1 MAVLHG
7 NIKKLAGLAALL
19 LVCLLAVG
27 WGYTQVRAAA
37 DDRAEYRIVNDEY
50 SQVLAPADPEA
61 GLDQTLQLKAGEP
74 LYGVRLLFATY
85 ERVAQGQLTAQLLDG
100 AGQPVA
106 TAACSLTELLDNTF
120 YGLVFDQ
127 PYTAPEDGAYTLH
140 MSVAP
145 LTEEDRVGLHCS
157 QRAVEGFALA
167 QADGQV
173 MDATAALQ
181 YMTDYTGHWPSKGF
195 LLIGLLCTLGIVGA
209 AALLWWG
216 KTPRL
221 RAAFCLAGA
230 ALGIAFAL
238 ATPPLGGPDEY
249 VHFAG
254 SYAAASRL
262 MGQPDYDDEG
272 GLWVR
277 DCDEPYVTAET
288 GPADAFVYHRVFST
302 LTEHGCARDLLHAV
316 EVRSP
321 SSMVQLLYLPQTL
334 GVLLARLL
342 GLGFTGLIL
351 AGRLCNLAAY
361 LALTAFALGRTRR
374 GRSILLA
381 VGLLPGCLQQAASFS
396 PDALVLGLAFAF
408 AAHCLGMVWA
418 DGPVRPAEAMPLLV
432 LAAALGPA
440 KAVYVLLVG
449 LVLLVPARR
458 FAGLPRWAEP
468 GLKLGAAA
476 AALAGWGIYNLEY
489 VRYILRDVNEI
500 AVFGLAAAVILLLLA
515 ARPAWNWWK
524 SRPAHTRRALAA
536 GAVLLLAA
544 AAFAALKALHLGG
557 DLTPEQL
564 AEGMQPNGDSIY
576 TWSVGYTLRHLPAL
590 AKLLVGTLCAK
601 LPQLLQEMM
610 GACPGEPIVYGAE
623 LSWAITI
630 GLLFTTLL
638 AACRPVGT
646 PARLERG
653 TRLVPALALL
663 GVCGLLVLACLTWTP
678 VNYTI
683 LFGLQ
688 GRYFLP
694 VLPLALLLWGE
705 NRWLCLGRDL
715 TRPLALA
722 QAALCGLAAL
732 QTMALFAAR

>member
-1 MAVLHG
+1 
-7 NIKKLAGLAALL
+7 
-19 LVCLLAVG
+19 
-27 WGYTQVRAAA
+27 
-37 DDRAEYRIVNDEY
+37 
-50 SQVLAPADPEA
+50 
-61 GLDQTLQLKAGEP
+61 
-74 LYGVRLLFATY
+74 
-85 ERVAQGQLTAQLLDG
+85 
-100 AGQPVA
+100 
-106 TAACSLTELLDNTF
+106 
-120 YGLVFDQ
+120 
-127 PYTAPEDGAYTLH
+127 
-140 MSVAP
+140 
-145 LTEEDRVGLHCS
+145 
-157 QRAVEGFALA
+157 
-167 QADGQV
+167 
-173 MDATAALQ
+173 
-181 YMTDYTGHWPSKGF
+181 
-195 LLIGLLCTLGIVGA
+195 
-209 AALLWWG
+209 
-216 KTPRL
+216 
-221 RAAFCLAGA
+221 
-230 ALGIAFAL
+230 
-238 ATPPLGGPDEY
+238 
-249 VHFAG
+249 
-254 SYAAASRL
+254 
-262 MGQPDYDDEG
+262 
-272 GLWVR
+272 
-277 DCDEPYVTAET
+277 
-288 GPADAFVYHRVFST
+288 
-302 LTEHGCARDLLHAV
+302 
-316 EVRSP
+316 
-321 SSMVQLLYLPQTL
+321 
-334 GVLLARLL
+334 
-342 GLGFTGLIL
+342 
-351 AGRLCNLAAY
+351 
-361 LALTAFALGRTRR
+361 
-374 GRSILLA
+374 
-381 VGLLPGCLQQAASFS
+381 
-396 PDALVLGLAFAF
+396 
-408 AAHCLGMVWA
+408 
-418 DGPVRPAEAMPLLV
+418 MPLLV

-458 FAGLPRWAEP
+458 FAGLPRGAEP

-476 AALAGWGIYNLEY
+476 AALAGWSVYNLEY

-590 AKLLVGTLCAK
+590 AELLVGTLCAK

-638 AACRPVGT
+638 AACRPVGA

-653 TRLVPALALL
+653 TRLVPALVLL

-705 NRWLCLGRDL
+705 NRWLCLGAGPDAPPCAGAGGAVRVGCFADHGAVCSKIKSERL
-715 TRPLALA
+715 LQKSGILSMIKKRQWANPLP
-722 QAALCGLAAL
+722 LCGKQACPGLGRPAAAKTGPNHFIFE
-732 QTMALFAAR
+732 Q

>member
-1 MAVLHG
+1 
-7 NIKKLAGLAALL
+7 
-19 LVCLLAVG
+19 
-27 WGYTQVRAAA
+27 
-37 DDRAEYRIVNDEY
+37 
-50 SQVLAPADPEA
+50 
-61 GLDQTLQLKAGEP
+61 
-74 LYGVRLLFATY
+74 
-85 ERVAQGQLTAQLLDG
+85 
-100 AGQPVA
+100 
-106 TAACSLTELLDNTF
+106 
-120 YGLVFDQ
+120 
-127 PYTAPEDGAYTLH
+127 
-140 MSVAP
+140 
-145 LTEEDRVGLHCS
+145 
-157 QRAVEGFALA
+157 
-167 QADGQV
+167 
-173 MDATAALQ
+173 
-181 YMTDYTGHWPSKGF
+181 
-195 LLIGLLCTLGIVGA
+195 
-209 AALLWWG
+209 
-216 KTPRL
+216 
-221 RAAFCLAGA
+221 
-230 ALGIAFAL
+230 
-238 ATPPLGGPDEY
+238 
-249 VHFAG
+249 
-254 SYAAASRL
+254 
-262 MGQPDYDDEG
+262 
-272 GLWVR
+272 
-277 DCDEPYVTAET
+277 
-288 GPADAFVYHRVFST
+288 
-302 LTEHGCARDLLHAV
+302 
-316 EVRSP
+316 
-321 SSMVQLLYLPQTL
+321 MVQLLYLPQTL

-418 DGPVRPAEAMPLLV
+418 DGPVRPAEAVPLLV

-458 FAGLPRWAEP
+458 FAGLPRWADP

-476 AALAGWGIYNLEY
+476 AALAGWSIYNLEY

-500 AVFGLAAAVILLLLA
+500 AVFGLAAAAILLLLS

-524 SRPAHTRRALAA
+524 SRPARTRRALAA

>member
-1 MAVLHG
+1 MIWLWILG
-7 NIKKLAGLAALL
+7 ILAALIL
-19 LVCLLAVG
+19 LLCLTRVG
-27 WGYTQVRAAA
+27 A
-37 DDRAEYRIVNDEY
+37 RAELRRDGVTLDAKIGPFHIRI
-50 SQVLAPADPEA
+50 LPAKETPEKKKKPEKKA
-61 GLDQTLQLKAGEP
+61 KKPEKAGEEKP
-74 LYGVRLLFATY
+74 KK
-85 ERVAQGQLTAQLLDG
+85 
-100 AGQPVA
+100 
-106 TAACSLTELLDNTF
+106 SL
-120 YGLVFDQ
+120 
-127 PYTAPEDGAYTLH
+127 PKI
-140 MSVAP
+140 
-145 LTEEDRVGLHCS
+145 
-157 QRAVEGFALA
+157 ALA
-167 QADGQV
+167 DIK
-173 MDATAALQ
+173 DAV
-181 YMTDYTGHWPSKGF
+181 H
-195 LLIGLLCTLGIVGA
+195 TLA
-209 AALLWWG
+209 
-216 KTPRL
+216 
-221 RAAFCLAGA
+221 
-230 ALGIAFAL
+230 
-238 ATPPLGGPDEY
+238 PPLK
-249 VHFAG
+249 
-254 SYAAASRL
+254 R
-262 MGQPDYDDEG
+262 
-272 GLWVR
+272 
-277 DCDEPYVTAET
+277 
-288 GPADAFVYHRVFST
+288 
-302 LTEHGCARDLLHAV
+302 
-316 EVRSP
+316 
-321 SSMVQLLYLPQTL
+321 
-334 GVLLARLL
+334 
-342 GLGFTGLIL
+342 
-351 AGRLCNLAAY
+351 
-361 LALTAFALGRTRR
+361 ALGRTRR
-374 GRSILLA
+374 GRSSLLA

-418 DGPVRPAEAMPLLV
+418 DGPVRPAEAVPLLV

-440 KAVYVLLVG
+440 QAVYVLLVG
-449 LVLLVPARR
+449 LVLLVPTRR

-468 GLKLGAAA
+468 GLKRGVAA
-476 AALAGWGIYNLEY
+476 AALAGWSIYNLEY

-500 AVFGLAAAVILLLLA
+500 AVFGLAAAAILLLLS

-524 SRPAHTRRALAA
+524 SRPARTRRALAA

-705 NRWLCLGRDL
+705 NRWLGLGRDL